1 MHLIIDGFGQDKTIL
16 QDEKFIYE
24 LLDNLPA
31 KIGMTKISAPVVFR
45 YSGVK
50 PEDWGI
56 SGLVFIAESHISL
69 HTFVERNFINID
81 VFSCKDFD
89 AEQVIKEL
97 KSGFQL
103 IKIRSC
109 LVRRNWNS
117 GEFQESQGILQLNTV

>member
-24 LLDNLPA
+24 LLDKLPA
-31 KIGMTKISAPVVFR
+31 KIGMTKISEPVVFR

>member
-24 LLDNLPA
+24 LLDKLPA
-31 KIGMTKISAPVVFR
+31 KIGMTKISEPVVFR

-50 PEDWGI
+50 PEDWGV

-103 IKIRSC
+103 NKIRSC

-117 GEFQESQGILQLNTV
+117 GEFQESKGILQLNTV